1 MKITSTKID
10 HLGLVAGVFD
20 RLGIGDVIDSR
31 LRKSRHHKVS
41 HSGAT
46 KAMILNG
53 LGLMGQRLYLYPE
66 YYEKVPVSK
75 LIGGDLQSSDLN
87 DDVLGATLDAIYH
100 YGPTELFNE
109 IVLEIMKHEDLG
121 SHLLHAD
128 TTSFNVHGEYE
139 SDDDEA
145 RKSIEITLGHS
156 KDGRM
161 DLNQFV
167 LSMVSNQHGIPIF
180 VQAHSGNSSDKKT
193 ILQAIQRV
201 KEGLNFNDDA
211 YFVADSALY
220 SDEKHQPPGH
230 ENLLDYSRPGDNWGC
245 KRASRFRY

>member
-1 MKITSTKID
+1 
-10 HLGLVAGVFD
+10 
-20 RLGIGDVIDSR
+20 
-31 LRKSRHHKVS
+31 
-41 HSGAT
+41 
-46 KAMILNG
+46 MILNG

-66 YYEKVPVSK
+66 YYERVPVSK

-145 RKSIEITLGHS
+145 RKSIEITLAI
-156 KDGRM
+156 R
-161 DLNQFV
+161 
-167 LSMVSNQHGIPIF
+167 
-180 VQAHSGNSSDKKT
+180 KT
-193 ILQAIQRV
+193 V
-201 KEGLNFNDDA
+201 E
-211 YFVADSALY
+211 
-220 SDEKHQPPGH
+220 
-230 ENLLDYSRPGDNWGC
+230 WT
-245 KRASRFRY
+245 